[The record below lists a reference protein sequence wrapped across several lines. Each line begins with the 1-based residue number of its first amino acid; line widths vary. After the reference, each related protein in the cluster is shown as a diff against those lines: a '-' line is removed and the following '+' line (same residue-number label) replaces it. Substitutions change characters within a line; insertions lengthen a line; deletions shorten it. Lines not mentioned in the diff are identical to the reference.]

1 MGCDIC
7 RAEAQISIS
16 ESDKCLIPSSTFQ
29 HFSGLSE
36 YALTCTHLHR
46 IFTHLNSRISTP
58 QLWSYS
64 VMDMNTTRARTRG
77 DFLMDREDLSEC
89 MCSVYQGRSVWKSH
103 NFETVCVTEWVSR
116 IINLWVIER
125 KKHTMHIQLYSH
137 TTKKKRKIIDKTIL
151 GAFSLKP
158 CESSENSLCVHYTF
172 SCQITGNP
180 RQFITYLLQLKSA
193 TRHFT
198 FMQNSILFLKVS
210 NAILP
215 GNYCSLHGT
224 KINIY

>member
-1 MGCDIC
+1 MCKSHLNIFSVHICIGEVILSFTITYLDTTIDKQSTIMNMCNQAGLVRFFRRMGCDIC

-103 NFETVCVTEWVSR
+103 NFETVCVTE
-116 IINLWVIER
+116 
-125 KKHTMHIQLYSH
+125 
-137 TTKKKRKIIDKTIL
+137 
-151 GAFSLKP
+151 
-158 CESSENSLCVHYTF
+158 
-172 SCQITGNP
+172 
-180 RQFITYLLQLKSA
+180 
-193 TRHFT
+193 
-198 FMQNSILFLKVS
+198 
-210 NAILP
+210 
-215 GNYCSLHGT
+215 
-224 KINIY
+224 